1 MSDDIRRL
9 KGDTNTRQE
18 EFKDEF
24 RRLIQL
30 MESSG
35 GRNMNHRVMKSGL
48 HKGTKAIGHSGL
60 MPKTIQEFS
69 KRRIRD
75 GQGDEFD
82 KQIMSVNVDKDPMAI
97 ERMLSERPE
106 MYQKYKDTIME
117 HVLDKQ
123 NYDPVNAAVS
133 WHEGHNITPEK
144 AMLRSKK
151 MPEYVGRVKGF
162 MEDENMFQPKLEDSE
177 RMLAEEPKSIE
188 SGPITETPESR
199 ERFLKTMRMLK
210 NVRNN

>member
-1 MSDDIRRL
+1 
-9 KGDTNTRQE
+9 
-18 EFKDEF
+18 
-24 RRLIQL
+24 
-30 MESSG
+30 
-35 GRNMNHRVMKSGL
+35 
-48 HKGTKAIGHSGL
+48 

-177 RMLAEEPKSIE
+177 RMLAEEPKTIE